1 MNNVYELLYEG
12 SVIGAA
18 SITYKEDGVTAQATS
33 LDGAAHGEG
42 EAWGVYETLAVCR
55 AAQALG
61 RALNL
66 TLGGEKFVDWRL
78 VTKPVT

>member
-1 MNNVYELLYEG
+1 MNIYELLYEG
-12 SVIGAA
+12 AVIGTA
-18 SITYKEDGVTAQATS
+18 SVVYGENVVTAEATS
-33 LDGAAHGEG
+33 LDHTAHGTG

-66 TLGGEKFVDWRL
+66 TLESGKFVDWRL
-78 VTKPVT
+78 PTDPVS